1 MELSAKLL
9 ALYNEHIN
17 DVNVPAHAIVSFR
30 NFLNQSFK
38 LGIRAGSRSIAQS
51 SQTDNE
57 PKDLSRVWNGL
68 PLDQQPG
75 FSDGTPQKKTIELNT
90 PSAPHVDKVESVK
103 ATDEKELTEKQIEA
117 EIKKHGGTFHHKAGL
132 EAKKKILANIL
143 SSEQL
148 PSF

>member
-9 ALYNEHIN
+9 ALYNEHHN

-38 LGIRAGSRSIAQS
+38 LGIRAGSRSITQVAQ
-51 SQTDNE
+51 TNNE
-57 PKDLSRVWNGL
+57 PKDLTRVWNGL

-75 FSDGTPQKKTIELNT
+75 FSDGTPQKKTNELST
-90 PSAPHVDKVESVK
+90 PSAQPVSTEEVK
-103 ATDEKELTEKQIEA
+103 ATDEKELTEKQIES

-148 PSF
+148 PS